1 MTHIVLPCVDVYDI
15 ILRLLQ
21 FANYFVD
28 YSHSM
33 PFKRPPDDQTID
45 CPDQI
50 RALCSPMR
58 HEIHQVVLSQGE
70 ASVREIAEQMGR
82 KPVSLY
88 RHIDQ
93 LVEVGLLIDIGT
105 KSTARRDAKVYTT
118 KLEFMRYSPRRPEML
133 KALGEF
139 ARASLKD
146 TGSKVSKAI
155 ESGESVL
162 PIPLRDLFIGSP
174 AGWLDDDELTEL
186 NEHVDAIIGLLA
198 NKPRKPGS
206 KRMVISMGMYCAGVQ
221 EAD

>member
-1 MTHIVLPCVDVYDI
+1 
-15 ILRLLQ
+15 
-21 FANYFVD
+21 
-28 YSHSM
+28 M
-33 PFKRPPDDQTID
+33 PFKRPSDDQTID

-58 HEIHQVVLSQGE
+58 HEIHQVVLSQGQ

-93 LVEVGLLIDIGT
+93 LVEVGLLTDIGT
-105 KSTARRDAKVYTT
+105 KSTTRRDAKIYST
-118 KLEFMRYSPRRPEML
+118 KLEFFQYSPRHPEML

-139 ARASLKD
+139 ARTSLKD
-146 TGSKVSKAI
+146 TGNKVSKAI

-162 PIPLRDLFIGSP
+162 PVPLRDLYIGTP

-186 NEHVDAIIGLLA
+186 NEHIDAIIGLLA
-198 NKPRKPGS
+198 DKPRKPGS
-206 KRMVISMGMYCAGVQ
+206 KRMAIAMGMYSAGVQ
-221 EAD
+221 DSD

>member
-1 MTHIVLPCVDVYDI
+1 
-15 ILRLLQ
+15 
-21 FANYFVD
+21 
-28 YSHSM
+28 
-33 PFKRPPDDQTID
+33 
-45 CPDQI
+45 
-50 RALCSPMR
+50 MR

-70 ASVREIAEQMGR
+70 ASVREIAVQMGR

-105 KSTARRDAKVYTT
+105 KSTARRDAKIYTT
-118 KLEFMRYSPRRPEML
+118 KLEFMRYRPRRPEML

-146 TGSKVSKAI
+146 TGTKVSKVI
-155 ESGESVL
+155 ESGEAVL
-162 PIPLRDLFIGSP
+162 PIPHRDTFIGSP
-174 AGWLDDDELTEL
+174 AGWLDDDELAEL

-206 KRMVISMGMYCAGVQ
+206 KRMIVSIGMYSAGIQ
-221 EAD
+221 DSD